1 MGTIPGLVHRRT
13 GSMKPAIIIVDMV
26 KDNVDPSSPSTI
38 GVEGSKIIPNL
49 QHLLAIA
56 RGKKLPV
63 VFANDSFLPHD
74 FLWQS
79 IMKPHAIRGT
89 AGAEVIDELKPQDTD
104 IILPKRRFSAFY
116 KTDLDITLRELGVD
130 TIVVCGII
138 TEVCVTMTALD
149 GIGNDFRAIILSDCC
164 ASRSPE
170 IREQTLGLHRKSPLR
185 PLLKIM
191 TLAEFIASLDLGRVV
206 PKGA

>member
-1 MGTIPGLVHRRT
+1 
-13 GSMKPAIIIVDMV
+13 MKPAIIVVDML
-26 KDNVDPSSPSTI
+26 KDNVDLDSPSTI
-38 GVEGSKIIPNL
+38 GVEGHKIIPHL
-49 QHLLAIA
+49 QQLLAAA

-63 VFANDSFLPHD
+63 VFANDSYLPYD

-89 AGAEVIDELKPQDTD
+89 AGAEVIDELMPQPTD
-104 IILPKRRFSAFY
+104 IIVPKRRFSAFC

-130 TIVVCGII
+130 TIVVCGIT
-138 TEVCVTMTALD
+138 TEVCVMITAFD
-149 GIGNDFRAIILSDCC
+149 GMSNDFRAIILSDCC

-170 IREQTLGLHRKSPLR
+170 SKDWALGLHRKSPLR

-191 TLAEFIASLDLGRVV
+191 TLAEFISSLD
-206 PKGA
+206 